1 MNGVSSVNMISFRG
15 SGSETAGSIAYRNNS
30 VSSKGSGAETAGSVA
45 HQENLL
51 SFRGSGSESAGS
63 IAYRNNSVPSKGYG
77 AETAGSV
84 AYGNN
89 SLEKLQSPNFKG
101 QGVYYLENETKKSPS
116 MMGILLGGLTIGA
129 LAVGGL
135 GYAHKTG
142 FFQKAEWLKKLEP
155 AGKKCHEWCT
165 TVKTKSIELWDKVKN
180 FFSKKD

>member
-1 MNGVSSVNMISFRG
+1 MNGLSSVNMISFRG
-15 SGSETAGSIAYRNNS
+15 SGS
-30 VSSKGSGAETAGSVA
+30 
-45 HQENLL
+45 
-51 SFRGSGSESAGS
+51 
-63 IAYRNNSVPSKGYG
+63 
-77 AETAGSV
+77 ETAGSV

-101 QGVYYLENETKKSPS
+101 QDVYYLENETKKSPS

-129 LAVGGL
+129 LAVGGF

-155 AGKKCHEWCT
+155 AGKKCHEWCG